1 MLGESYLFVVA
12 VVVVSRKKK
21 KKDLH
26 QLQNNPIQLIQ
37 LVESNPGLHWFY
49 ITLLSRAYILNQ
61 SG

>member
-12 VVVVSRKKK
+12 VVVVSRKKI
-21 KKDLH
+21 KDLH